1 MDSYD
6 PRVHPDLRHPGRKM
20 SLADLWSL
28 LNKAFKTDSEGN
40 MILNSKGVPIVK
52 VEALPED
59 YDIKVAT
66 KEELD
71 SEINLREAQYL
82 ANSERVSTLEQRQ
95 ADFELKTDEVTKYF
109 PPVFIAEGL
118 PGHEDFMPDVVPAGD
133 YMLQA
138 HVADSTGAVTYK

>member
-1 MDSYD
+1 
-6 PRVHPDLRHPGRKM
+6 
-20 SLADLWSL
+20 
-28 LNKAFKTDSEGN
+28 
-40 MILNSKGVPIVK
+40 MILNSEGVPIVK

-66 KEELD
+66 KEELI
-71 SEINLREAQYL
+71 SEGELREASFL
-82 ANSERVSTLEQRQ
+82 INSERITALEDRQ
-95 ADFELKTDEVTKYF
+95 EEFELETKNVTKYF